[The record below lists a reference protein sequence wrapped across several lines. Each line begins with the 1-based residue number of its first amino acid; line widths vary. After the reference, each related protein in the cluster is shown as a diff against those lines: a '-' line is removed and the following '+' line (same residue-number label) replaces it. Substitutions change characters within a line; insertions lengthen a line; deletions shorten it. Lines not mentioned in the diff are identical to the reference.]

1 MIAARMISAIASLP
15 ARCVYAGTRAVT
27 AGATVTADTVV
38 IGAGTVVGVSR
49 ALLRPPAGVA
59 AAAASV
65 PREVIRPLAGLAR
78 ESVGGAPARRCGFGE
93 NRMWIDVRGLDT
105 PHGRA
110 LGERVLEAVR
120 STPGVRQAE
129 LHRPW
134 SRIVV
139 TSDGSG
145 PAPQAL
151 CRIVSAV
158 EKSCG
163 PAGSVGRP
171 VNLPGDDVVLA
182 GHLIAA
188 GTTLT
193 ALWVTLG
200 GRLLRLPRL
209 PGAVAAPVIA
219 TDYQPRARAVVE
231 NAIGEDAA
239 DLVFAVA
246 TAAVY
251 TLSRSPASLAV
262 DATTRIALL
271 AEALSG
277 RRAWRAQEPALATRV
292 TAEDHPPSVRSGARP
307 DGPIERYAGRAG
319 RVGLVGA
326 AGVGAVSANPV
337 AAGTAAMVAAPK
349 ATRSAR
355 EVFAATLGR
364 GLNERHGVLVLRPA
378 ALRRLDRVD
387 TVVIDPRALYT
398 ATLGVSRVLGV
409 REHDRT
415 RVWEAAR
422 ESVARGALTPGW
434 HPVSAV
440 PGAPREADAAGR
452 VLVSPVHDRYA
463 SAVIA
468 EARRA
473 GVRVISVDDDALRSL
488 RNGFDDLHPLGG
500 SLDRTLSEV
509 VAKLRRDG
517 ATVAVIAADAPLTLA
532 SADVGI
538 GITRDGLAPAWGAHL
553 LATDLTGVWRVL
565 RALPAARSAS
575 RRGVELSRDASLLGT
590 LLLVPGVPGTGT
602 EPVTAGAAGGLWAGY
617 TLARDVLAAPLPVSR
632 SGHEWHAMPIA
643 EARRLL
649 PAPPEDDVPAGHGS
663 PVALITAPTTR
674 LLGTRPVTSTR
685 DFVRAVRAE
694 LSDPLTPVLATCAAA
709 SAVLGS
715 PLDAVLVGS
724 VLMLD
729 ASISATQRLRAE
741 QVLKRLLA
749 VQDPPA
755 RRITGPGRYLDVAAA
770 GLRPGDVIEIR
781 PGEVAPVDGRL
792 LEAPGVEVDESSLTG
807 ESLPVTKQTEP
818 TPGAPL
824 AERSCMIYAGT
835 TVLTGTAIV
844 LVTSVGQATEKRRA
858 TAMAPAKVR
867 EVGLQ
872 SQLSALTRRSLPI
885 SFGGGALV
893 TAFGLLRG
901 TGLRAA
907 VISGVAITVAAV
919 PEGLPLV
926 ATLAQASAA
935 RRLTRSGA
943 LVRAPRAI
951 EALGRVEVVCF
962 DKTGTLS
969 ENRLR
974 VSAVEPAP
982 GFSREQVLA
991 YAARTARPENGG
1003 PPDHAT
1009 DVAVIEA
1016 ADAGHAYDDGRRDAY
1031 LPFRSGRSYAA
1042 AIAGTHLA
1050 VKGAPE
1056 AVLAAYTDQD
1066 PVIAERV
1073 RSMAAAG
1080 LRVIAV
1086 GQREITARQA
1096 EVSAAD
1102 PDTLAELAEHQL
1114 RPVGLLGLSD
1124 TPRADAVGLIPAL
1137 LEQNI
1142 AVRLITGDHPVTAL
1156 AIAEELGLPVTADQV
1171 ISGAEWDTLSQ
1182 TAQEHA
1188 VADCLVFA
1196 RMSPEN
1202 KVQIVQTL
1210 ERAGRVS
1217 AMVGD
1222 GANDAAAIRAAG
1234 VGIGVASRGSDP
1246 ARGAADIVLLDGR
1259 VGALLDGLDEGRRL
1273 WRRVNA
1279 AVAVLLGGNAGEV
1292 AFALLG
1298 SLVTGHSPLNA
1309 RQLLLVNM
1317 LTDAL
1322 PAAALAVAA
1331 PNHTSPDRTSPD
1343 RNGDHDMA
1351 GATHATDQ
1359 SALLR
1364 TITVRGATTAAGA
1377 TAAWTA
1383 ARLTGRPRRASTV
1396 ALIALVGSQLGQTLI
1411 DSRSPLVVSTAA
1423 GSLAVMAALIST
1435 PGISQFL
1442 GCVPVGPV
1450 GWALGLGSAAT
1461 ATAAAGLAPELVVRL
1476 SGFDAIE
1483 RAMAGN
1489 GDGEDGEDG
1498 E

>member
-1 MIAARMISAIASLP
+1 MIAGHLISEIASLP
-15 ARCVYAGTRAVT
+15 ARCVRTGARAAT
-27 AGATVTADTVV
+27 AGVAITVDTTL
-38 IGAGTVVGVSR
+38 IGAGTVAGVSR
-49 ALLRPPAGVA
+49 ALLRSPTGVVA
-59 AAAASV
+59 AAAALPPDV
-65 PREVIRPLAGLAR
+65 VRPLAGLAR
-78 ESVGGAPARRCGFGE
+78 ESVGGAPARRYGSGRNSTWVE
-93 NRMWIDVRGLDT
+93 VRGLDSSD
-105 PHGRA
+105 GRA
-110 LGERVLEAVR
+110 LGERVLETVR
-120 STPGVRQAE
+120 STPGVRRAE

-145 PAPQAL
+145 PTPEAL
-151 CRIVSAV
+151 CRIIDDA

-163 PAGSVGRP
+163 ARGSGGGPR
-171 VNLPGDDVVLA
+171 NLPGDDVILA

-188 GTTLT
+188 GTTLA
-193 ALWVTLG
+193 ALWATLG
-200 GRLLRLPRL
+200 GRLLRLPHL

-219 TDYQPRARAVVE
+219 ADYQPRVRAVVE
-231 NAIGEDAA
+231 HAIGTDAA
-239 DLVFAVA
+239 DVVFAVA
-246 TAAVY
+246 SAAVY
-251 TLSRSPASLAV
+251 TLSLSPASLAV
-262 DATTRIALL
+262 DATTRVALL
-271 AEALSG
+271 TEALSG
-277 RRAWRAQEPALATRV
+277 RRAWRELEPTFAPWV
-292 TAEDHPPSVRSGARP
+292 PAEQYPPPVRSDA
-307 DGPIERYAGRAG
+307 GPEGLVEHYADRAGRAG
-319 RVGLVGA
+319 FAAA
-326 AGVGAVSANPV
+326 AGLGALSRNPV
-337 AAGTAAMVAAPK
+337 TAGTAAMVAAPR

-355 EVFAATLGR
+355 ELFAATLGR
-364 GLNERHGVLVLRPA
+364 GLNERHGVLTLRPA

-398 ATLGVSRVLGV
+398 ARLGVSRVLGV
-409 REHDRT
+409 PEHNRT
-415 RVWEAAR
+415 LVWETAR
-422 ESVARGALTPGW
+422 RSVACDALGPGW
-434 HPVSAV
+434 HPISAV
-440 PGAPREADAAGR
+440 PGAPQEADGDAR
-452 VLVSPVHDRYA
+452 ILVSSVHDRYA

-473 GVRVISVDDDALRSL
+473 GVKVISVDDDALRSL
-488 RNGFDDLHPLGG
+488 RNGFDDLRPLGE

-509 VAKLRRDG
+509 VAELRRDG
-517 ATVAVIAADAPLTLA
+517 ATVAVVAADAPRALA
-532 SADVGI
+532 LADVGI
-538 GITRDGLAPAWGAHL
+538 GVARDGLAPAWGAHL
-553 LATDLTGVWRVL
+553 LAADLTGVWRVL

-575 RRGVELSRDASLLGT
+575 RRGVEASLNASLLGT
-590 LLLVPGVPGTGT
+590 LLMLPGVPGTGA
-602 EPVTAGAAGGLWAGY
+602 ESVTVGAAGGLWAGY
-617 TLARDVLAAPLPVSR
+617 ALARAVLDAPLPVSR
-632 SGHEWHAMPIA
+632 SGHEWHAMPIS

-649 PAPPEDDVPAGHGS
+649 PTPPEADSAAKGAS
-663 PVALITAPTTR
+663 PVALVTAPMTR
-674 LLGTRPVTSTR
+674 LLGSRPVMSTR
-685 DFVRAVRAE
+685 DFVRAVRGE

-741 QVLKRLLA
+741 RVLKRLLA

-755 RRITGPGRYLDVAAA
+755 RRIIGPDRYRDVAAA
-770 GLRPGDVIEIR
+770 ALRPGDVIEVR

-818 TPGAPL
+818 TPGAPP
-824 AERSCMIYAGT
+824 AERSCMLYAGT
-835 TVLTGTAIV
+835 TVLTGTATV
-844 LVTSVGQATEKRRA
+844 LVTSVGQATETRRA
-858 TAMAPAKVR
+858 TAMAPAEVR

-872 SQLSALTRRSLPI
+872 SQLSVLTRRSLPI

-893 TAFGLLRG
+893 TALGLLRG

-935 RRLTRSGA
+935 RRLTRSA
-943 LVRAPRAI
+943 TLVRKPRSI

-991 YAARTARPENGG
+991 YAARTARSENGG

-1009 DVAVIEA
+1009 DIAIVEA
-1016 ADAGHAYDDGRRDAY
+1016 ADAANVQDEEGRREAY

-1056 AVLAAYTDQD
+1056 AVLAAYTDPD
-1066 PVIAERV
+1066 PGIAARV

-1086 GQREITARQA
+1086 GQREITARHA
-1096 EVSAAD
+1096 EASAAD
-1102 PDTLAELAEHQL
+1102 PGILGELAEHRLQ
-1114 RPVGLLGLSD
+1114 PVGLLGLSD
-1124 TPRADAVGLIPAL
+1124 TPRADAIGLIPAL
-1137 LEQNI
+1137 REQNI
-1142 AVRLITGDHPVTAL
+1142 AVRLITGDHPVTAF
-1156 AIAEELGLPVTADQV
+1156 AIAGELGMPITPDQV
-1171 ISGAEWDTLSQ
+1171 ISGAEWDTLSK
-1182 TAQEHA
+1182 TEQEHA
-1188 VADCLVFA
+1188 VTDYLVFA

-1210 ERAGRVS
+1210 ERTGRVT

-1222 GANDAAAIRAAG
+1222 GANDAAAIRAAS

-1259 VGALLDGLDEGRRL
+1259 VGALLDGLDEGRQL
-1273 WRRVNA
+1273 WRRVEA

-1298 SLVTGHSPLNA
+1298 SLITGHSPLNA
-1309 RQLLLVNM
+1309 RQLILVNM

-1322 PAAALAVAA
+1322 PAAALAVASPEHNA
-1331 PNHTSPDRTSPD
+1331 QDHNGNHYA
-1343 RNGDHDMA
+1343 A
-1351 GATHATDQ
+1351 GAAHATDQ

-1364 TITVRGATTAAGA
+1364 TIAIRGTATAAGA
-1377 TAAWTA
+1377 TAAWAA

-1423 GSLAVMAALIST
+1423 GSLVVMGVLIST
-1435 PGISQFL
+1435 PGISHFL

-1450 GWALGLGSAAT
+1450 GWALALGSAAA
-1461 ATAAAGLAPELVVRL
+1461 ATAAAGLAPGLLARMPGLDVA
-1476 SGFDAIE
+1476 G
-1483 RAMAGN
+1483 RAV
-1489 GDGEDGEDG
+1489 DGALP
-1498 E
+1498 